1 MKVLFVASEG
11 VPFIK
16 SGGLADVIGSLPQA
30 LKERDVK
37 VKVVL
42 PLYKEISEKYKDKLK
57 FKTHIN
63 VKVGWRDKYCGIFKM
78 KHDDISFYFI
88 DNEQYFN
95 RDGLYGYFDDAER
108 FAFFSEA
115 ALAILPVIDFKPDV
129 IHSHDWHTALVN
141 VFLKSHFL
149 YDEYYK
155 DMKTLFTVH
164 NLHYQGVFSKSIL
177 NNILG
182 LGEEHFTNESLE
194 YYGAVNLMKG
204 GLLYSD
210 KISTVSKSYAKEITY
225 PYFGEG
231 LDGVLRKRERDL
243 TGIINGIDEDEYNPD
258 DDKYIYK
265 EFNLKHINDK
275 AKNKLKLQK
284 ELGLEENESIP
295 MISIVSRL
303 VPIKGMDLIMHVM
316 DEILSTLNV
325 QIVVLGTG
333 DKEYEDGFKYFEYK
347 YKGRMSSN
355 IKFNNEL
362 AHKIYASSDM
372 FLMPS
377 QLEPCGL
384 SQLISLRYGTIPIV
398 RETGGLK
405 DTVTHY
411 DKKTNSGN
419 GFTFKTFNAHDM
431 LFTIKEAI
439 ETYENK
445 KIWNNIIKNAMSED
459 YSWDKSASKY
469 IEIYKNLMG
478 KDIDEKNVEQKK
490 IKKKNLVKKEC
501 TDVKR

>member
-30 LKERDVK
+30 LKERDVE

-42 PLYKEISEKYKDKLK
+42 PLYKEISDKYKDKLK
-57 FKTHIN
+57 FKSHIN
-63 VKVGWRDKYCGIFKM
+63 VKVGWSDKYCGIFKM
-78 KHDDISFYFI
+78 KHDGISFYFI
-88 DNEQYFN
+88 DNEYYFG

-108 FAFFSEA
+108 FAFFSKA
-115 ALAILPVIDFKPDV
+115 ALEILPVIDFKPDV

-141 VFLKSHFL
+141 VFLKSHYL
-149 YDEYYK
+149 YNEYYK

-164 NLHYQGVFSKSIL
+164 NLHYQGIFSSSIL

-182 LGEEHFTNESLE
+182 LGEEHFTSESLE

-204 GLLYSD
+204 GLLYAD

-231 LDGVLRKRERDL
+231 LDGVLRKREDDL
-243 TGIINGIDEDEYNPD
+243 TGIINGIDDKAYNPE

-265 EFNLKHINDK
+265 EYNYKNIVDK
-275 AKNKLKLQK
+275 QKNKIKLQK
-284 ELGLEENESIP
+284 ELKLKADKSMPI
-295 MISIVSRL
+295 ISIVSRL
-303 VPIKGMDLIMHVM
+303 VPIKGVDLIMHVM
-316 DEILSTLNV
+316 EEILSTMDV

-333 DKEYEDGFKYFEYK
+333 DQKYEDGFKYFESK
-347 YKGRMSSN
+347 YPGKISSN

-377 QLEPCGL
+377 LLEPCGL

-398 RETGGLK
+398 RETGGLR
-405 DTVTHY
+405 DTVTSY
-411 DKKTNSGN
+411 DKKTNTGN

-431 LFTIKEAI
+431 LFSIKEAI
-439 ETYENK
+439 ETYQDKKTWK
-445 KIWNNIIKNAMSED
+445 KIIENAMKAD
-459 YSWDKSASKY
+459 YSWDKSASEY
-469 IEIYKNLMG
+469 IKIYEGL
-478 KDIDEKNVEQKK
+478 
-490 IKKKNLVKKEC
+490 IKKETTN
-501 TDVKR
+501 VKRCRGI